1 MLVIKTNEI
10 ESAEPMKT
18 LEDLFFVA
26 QAKDLKVKII
36 SEDDLLEMIASR
48 PAGTGCPSPAPK
60 KTAPSTPK
68 SAPIPRA
75 VKSEKRSPPEPKEG
89 PKKTEP
95 PAKPSKEGPKKT
107 EPPAKPSNIVA
118 KTEEAA
124 LPWVEKYKPL
134 AASKIIGETLPHCI
148 R

>member
-68 SAPIPRA
+68 SAPILRA
-75 VKSEKRSPPEPKEG
+75 VKSEKRSPPEP
-89 PKKTEP
+89 
-95 PAKPSKEGPKKT
+95 KEGPKKT